1 MATASTPLP
10 LSTDAQAGVIG
21 YLKTAVD
28 TYATSCNIRSQ
39 LLMKDLIYYR
49 ELDQTT
55 QQRRAKLANQTGDA
69 NKLQNLTVPVVM
81 PQVDSAL
88 ADLQEIFL
96 TGYPIFGTV
105 TVPGQEDAATQMDT
119 IIGENSIRAGWP
131 LQLLQVM
138 RDGLKYDL
146 GAVEVIWENKK
157 LFAITTPEAANIT
170 QGALLDTYYQG
181 NFLKRLD
188 PYNLILDPRVSPE
201 KNHIEG
207 ELAGYSEL
215 ISRIEMKKRMENLPA
230 FGTMNFAAAFTSPS
244 SIGATSDQTNSYYVP
259 QINPDALLQPGDL
272 THTVNWLQYMNIPG
286 NQSKASAEHKSS
298 YEWTVLYCRI
308 LPSDF
313 GMNVQNKNHVQ
324 IWKFIIINRNVVIF
338 SERQTNA
345 HNYLPIVVCKPSAD
359 PMGWQAKSF
368 ADNAAPIQSV
378 ASSLLNSALESQRR
392 KVYDRLLYD
401 PSKINKADIDKVS
414 SVARIPVKNIG
425 YGKNISESIYQIPY
439 RDDGV
444 AEILQFSQQITNMAD
459 VINGQ
464 NRVSQGQFQKGN
476 KTRREFETV
485 MNKADSRS
493 RMRALALEFSFYVPI
508 KEIIKS
514 NILQFQPPTKLV
526 NRDNKTE
533 TAIDPQKLREANLS
547 FMLSDGY
554 APSEKLMSLDLI
566 LQFMTAAQAMP
577 EIRTQ
582 YDLMGMFLYNM
593 KLSGANWLDAFKYS
607 PADQAKALSQ
617 MQAASAAANPNQAP
631 TGAPATQTTSP
642 GA

>member
-10 LSTDAQAGVIG
+10 LPTAAQAGVIS
-21 YLKTAVD
+21 YFKTAVE
-28 TYATSCNIRSQ
+28 TYASSYNIRPQ
-39 LLMKDLIYYR
+39 LLLKDLIYYR

-55 QQRRAKLANQTGDA
+55 QQRRAKVANNSGDA
-69 NKLQNLTVPVVM
+69 SKLQNLTIPVVM

-105 TVPGQEDAATQMDT
+105 TVPGQEDAAGQMDT
-119 IIGENSIRAGWP
+119 IIGENSVRAGWP

-157 LFAITTPEAANIT
+157 LFAITSPEATNIT

-188 PYNLILDPRVSPE
+188 PYNLILDPRVSPD
-201 KNHIEG
+201 KNHLEG

-230 FGTMNFAAAFTSPS
+230 LGTMNFADAFNSPS
-244 SIGATSDQTNSYYVP
+244 SVGATGDQSSSYYVP

-272 THTVNWLQYMNIPG
+272 TQTVNWLQYMNLPG
-286 NQSKASAEHKSS
+286 ALNKTSAEHKSS

-313 GMNVQNKNHVQ
+313 GMTVPNKNHVQ
-324 IWKFIIINRNVVIF
+324 IWKFIIVNRNVVIF
-338 SERQTNA
+338 AERQTNA
-345 HNYLPIVVCKPSAD
+345 HNYLPIIACKPSAD
-359 PMGWQAKSF
+359 PLGWQAKSF
-368 ADNAAPIQSV
+368 ADNAAPIQTV

-414 SVARIPVKNIG
+414 SVARIPVKNVG
-425 YGKNISESIYQIPY
+425 YGKNISDSIYQIPY

-444 AEILQFSQQITNMAD
+444 AEILQFSQQVTNMAD
-459 VINGQ
+459 AINGQ

-485 MNKADSRS
+485 MNKADSRG
-493 RMRALALEFSFYVPI
+493 RMRALALEFSFFVPI
-508 KEIIKS
+508 KEIVKS

-526 NRDNKTE
+526 NRDTKSE
-533 TAIDPQKLREANLS
+533 TTIDPQKLREANLS

-554 APSEKLMSLDLI
+554 APSEKLMGLDLV
-566 LQFMTAAQAMP
+566 LQFMQAAQAMP
-577 EIRTQ
+577 EIRMQ

-593 KLSGANWLDAFKYS
+593 KLSGANWLDAFKYT
-607 PADQAKALSQ
+607 PDQQKTALGQ
-617 MQAASAAANPNQAP
+617 MQASSAAANPNQP
-631 TGAPATQTTSP
+631 PAATPSGVQ
-642 GA
+642 